1 MNRIINIHTAQG
13 RRLQNVIIRNK
24 INLID
29 PILLMCPCRINRMRF
44 IHLQMLSQI
53 YIISITNRIGR
64 ISDIILIKFIIAI
77 PKQLI
82 RDTLPVRIQ
91 YIHIQIHSFL
101 QQASGRIL
109 FEKRGY
115 FRIINIIFD
124 RLNNVGFAGRY
135 IIIQLNLFLFYFSR
149 TLHGCRHISH
159 IVHSLSDFFF
169 RAFRFVLAIYYRSI
183 PYPS

>member
-1 MNRIINIHTAQG
+1 MNRIIDVHTAHCRG
-13 RRLQNVIIRNK
+13 LQNIIIRNK

-29 PILLMCPCRINRMRF
+29 PILPMCSCRIIRMSF

-135 IIIQLNLFLFYFSR
+135 IIIQFNLFLFYFGR

-159 IVHSLSDFFF
+159 IMHSLSDFFF